1 MPTDYVPRDEAVR
14 RAGGVWQAVAA
25 VLGEV
30 RLSHGQARV
39 LAAMLRIDGPNLRH
53 RPGRRQIA
61 PHAGARHD
69 STVGRILATLVD
81 DGWIKLVEDKR
92 KRKVWGYRL
101 PVPAANRSHLFDEKP
116 AANRSHLNN
125 FRRRKTAANCGRPE
139 PDKVAANC
147 SQEPTPKVAAPGG
160 RGVAHLRN
168 HEVHVEVQSAQA
180 DLAVSSVHLSNT
192 PNSRNDNT
200 GLQPSSE
207 NQHGE
212 KNRTTGGTAKLN
224 PDPAALVAQA
234 KADAEADGGDTRLV
248 AGLSK
253 ILGAGDL
260 NRATWC
266 KIDRL
271 AIGGGCI
278 RGDRESVTS
287 MLLDLARGAVFDGA
301 DNPAAAFTARIRCM
315 PAMARAWGAAKARAP
330 T

>member
-1 MPTDYVPRDEAVR
+1 MATDYVPRDEAVR
-14 RAGGVWQAVAA
+14 RAGGVWQAVSA
-25 VLGEV
+25 VIAEP
-30 RLSHGQARV
+30 RLTNGQARV
-39 LAAMLRIDGPNLRH
+39 LVALLDMDGPNLRR
-53 RPGRRQIA
+53 RPGRGMLQGRCGIRSERA
-61 PHAGARHD
+61 
-69 STVGRILATLVD
+69 VGRILKSLID
-81 DGWIKLVEDKR
+81 DGWISTIEHHKR
-92 KRKVWGYRL
+92 RTWGYSL
-101 PVPAANRSHLFDEKP
+101 PARTGTKVAGSLPNSTGTKVAGSLWAG
-116 AANRSHLNN
+116 
-125 FRRRKTAANCGRPE
+125 RRRTGT
-139 PDKVAANC
+139 KVAG
-147 SQEPTPKVAAPGG
+147 SPKARTGHFSAGSTGTKLPPDSNPLQDTSPDVAVP
-160 RGVAHLRN
+160 
-168 HEVHVEVQSAQA
+168 
-180 DLAVSSVHLSNT
+180 DVHLSNQK

-234 KADAEADGGDTRLV
+234 RADAEADGGDTRLV

-266 KIDRL
+266 TIDRL
-271 AIGGGCI
+271 AIGQHCI

-287 MLLDLARGAVFDGA
+287 MLLDLARGAVLDGA